1 MDKLKLNDKYITKNE
16 NIIGMGLFI
25 GDYIPI
31 QSISIDKIPLTLKS
45 ELNEIFMEEGDI
57 SYVNIENDLEDYNKF
72 EYTNL
77 YYTQFINSILHIIQ
91 NIDNKK
97 NINRLIQNTDDEDDI
112 EKLIENLKKDLSDYI
127 NKKDYIVKEFQK
139 TRLNFVEPNGG
150 FYIFPSLKNYKIDIV
165 LIIHFDGTVLYCHN
179 NININFIE

>member
-1 MDKLKLNDKYITKNE
+1 
-16 NIIGMGLFI
+16 MGLFI

-31 QSISIDKIPLTLKS
+31 QSISIDKMPLTSKS

-112 EKLIENLKKDLSDYI
+112 EKLNDLVD
-127 NKKDYIVKEFQK
+127 F
-139 TRLNFVEPNGG
+139 
-150 FYIFPSLKNYKIDIV
+150 LKNLFNPLFKINEKMYLENNKPTFEIESQIVSSIHYKKIFV
-165 LIIHFDGTVLYCHN
+165 K
-179 NININFIE
+179 